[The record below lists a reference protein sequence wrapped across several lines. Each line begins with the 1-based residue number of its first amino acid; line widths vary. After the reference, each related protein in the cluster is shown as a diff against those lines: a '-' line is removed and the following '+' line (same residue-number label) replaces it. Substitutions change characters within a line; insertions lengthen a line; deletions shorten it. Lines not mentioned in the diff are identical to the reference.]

1 MNFRM
6 ATGAADGAAGGKQ
19 SKFNIK
25 WELRMIPAQ
34 AREAYRR
41 SETQG
46 TTLPQEKLIHL
57 LYERTLKH
65 LRCAGEG
72 IDEQNPQKRGENLG
86 KAIAFVT
93 ELNASLDMEKGGEAA
108 VFLRGLYEAI
118 LVELSRVS
126 VTNDMEVIKRTC
138 RYLTTLKDIWEQ
150 TAMQETAVVTRDAR
164 SVQQGAEVQRQ
175 AIVQKFPLP
184 AVMER
189 EVKGLSVSV

>member
-1 MNFRM
+1 
-6 ATGAADGAAGGKQ
+6 
-19 SKFNIK
+19 
-25 WELRMIPAQ
+25 MIPAQ
-34 AREAYRR
+34 VRDAYCR

-46 TTLPQEKLIHL
+46 KNIPPEQLIHL
-57 LYERTLKH
+57 LYERALNH

-72 IDEQNPQKRGENLG
+72 IDEQNPQKRGEHLG

-118 LVELSRVS
+118 LVELSKVS

-138 RYLTTLKDIWEQ
+138 RYLKTLSDIWEQ
-150 TAMQETAVVTRDAR
+150 TAMQETAVVTREAR
-164 SVQQGAEVQRQ
+164 SGQQRAEAQRQ
-175 AIVQKFPLP
+175 TIVQKFPLP

-189 EVKGLSVSV
+189 EVRGLSVSV